1 MLFTRPD
8 GTKCTDLAPT
18 RSIIPFLMPTRT
30 ESAVYFEQWID
41 LTKTLVFLEQWNAAN
56 PERKASVF
64 HVFLWAAVYGFEQ
77 RPRLNRFI
85 MGSRIWQRNGIYLSY
100 AAKKRLEDGAPLVVL
115 KRRFDPSHSFAQLV
129 DFVYGD
135 VKEGRSDKKSK
146 ADKELNIFLRIPAP
160 LLRLGVAALKWLDS
174 WNLVPASFIEGDPLY
189 CSMFIANLGS
199 LKLDSAYHHLYEYGN
214 CPFFAAIGRTQ
225 TVVTPEGNRQMCSIK
240 YTFDERIEDGLYCAK
255 GLELLKARLEDPA
268 GAATPG

>member
-1 MLFTRPD
+1 M
-8 GTKCTDLAPT
+8 
-18 RSIIPFLMPTRT
+18 
-30 ESAVYFEQWID
+30 
-41 LTKTLVFLEQWNAAN
+41 
-56 PERKASVF
+56 
-64 HVFLWAAVYGFEQ
+64 
-77 RPRLNRFI
+77 
-85 MGSRIWQRNGIYLSY
+85 
-100 AAKKRLEDGAPLVVL
+100 VL

-146 ADKELNIFLRIPAP
+146 VDKELNIFLRIPAP
-160 LLRLGVAALKWLDS
+160 LLRFGMSALRWLDS

-225 TVVTPEGNRQMCSIK
+225 TVVTPEGNKQMCSIK